1 MVAPG
6 RKPKPALQVVR
17 EGNPGKRPVREGVK
31 LPPAELIEPDWS
43 SFFPSF
49 RMPPKPRAPRGAD
62 DEELKEYRRE
72 VQVWQRLKLAQEAA
86 SFGREVAGREWTRV
100 IPVLQHMAGLSSVDR
115 STAVD
120 YCVCVA
126 RLEWCERQLS
136 IEGLVTMGQRG
147 PCRNPLT
154 TIASQYRTQLKAYI
168 GELGLSPS
176 ARGRLTPPEGGDDGD
191 EDDPFD

>member
-1 MVAPG
+1 MAVPG
-6 RKPKPALQVVR
+6 RKPKPPLQVVR

-31 LPPAELIEPDWS
+31 LPPAALVEPDWS
-43 SFFPSF
+43 SFFPAV
-49 RMPPKPRAPRGAD
+49 RLPPTPRAPRGAD

-86 SFGREVAGREWTRV
+86 KFGSEVATREWRRV
-100 IPVLQHMAGLSSVDR
+100 VPVLQQMAGLTSVDR

-191 EDDPFD
+191 DDDPFD

>member
-1 MVAPG
+1 MAVPG

-17 EGNPGKRPVREGVK
+17 EGNPGKRPIREGVQ
-31 LPPAELIEPDWS
+31 LPPSELVAPDWE
-43 SFFPSF
+43 SFFPAV
-49 RMPPKPRAPRGAD
+49 RVPAKPRAPRGAD
-62 DEELKEYRRE
+62 DEGLKEYRHE
-72 VQVWQRLKLAQEAA
+72 VQVWQRLKLA
-86 SFGREVAGREWTRV
+86 SDSSSRGREIAVREWERV
-100 IPVLQHMAGLSSVDR
+100 VPVLTHMAGLHAVDW
-115 STAVD
+115 STVVD

-126 RLEWCERQLS
+126 RLHCCEYQLS
-136 IEGLVTMGQRG
+136 VEGLITMGQRG

-154 TIASQYRTQLKAYI
+154 TIATQYRTQLKAYI

>member
-1 MVAPG
+1 MAVPG
-6 RKPKPALQVVR
+6 RKPKPPLQVVR

-31 LPPAELIEPDWS
+31 LPPSELVEPDWAV
-43 SFFPSF
+43 FFPSM
-49 RMPPKPRAPRGAD
+49 RVPAKPRAPRGAD
-62 DEELKEYRRE
+62 DEQLREYRFE
-72 VQVWQRLKLAQEAA
+72 VAQWQRLKVAAEAA
-86 SFGREVAGREWTRV
+86 KFGNDVAGREWQRV
-100 IPVLQHMAGLSSVDR
+100 VPILQHMAGLSSVDR